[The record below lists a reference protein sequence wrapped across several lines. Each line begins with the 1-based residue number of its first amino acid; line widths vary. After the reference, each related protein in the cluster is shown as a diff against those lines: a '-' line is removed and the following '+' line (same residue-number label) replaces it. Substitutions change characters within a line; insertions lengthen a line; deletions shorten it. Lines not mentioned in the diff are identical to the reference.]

1 MSKKRGNR
9 EFIADMIVSCQRILD
24 YTRNM
29 TYTDFYDNLPI
40 QDAVIRNLEIL
51 GEATKNLTME
61 LRDKYE
67 QIDWSGIARMRDKFI
82 HYYFGLDISVI
93 WDFVQFD
100 IPSLKNQLQELIKS
114 EGWQQDLE
122 EIL

>member
-1 MSKKRGNR
+1 
-9 EFIADMIVSCQRILD
+9 
-24 YTRNM
+24 M

-51 GEATKNLTME
+51 GEATKNLSIE
-61 LRDKYE
+61 LRNKYE

-93 WDFVQFD
+93 WDFVQLE
-100 IPSLKNQLQELIKS
+100 IPLLKKQLVKLIKA
-114 EGWQQDLE
+114 EGWQKDLE